1 MQLTHLLIK
10 VQIFW
15 NYYFTFY
22 RTDDLSK
29 IPDVESFDVLVY
41 LMQSCWWSSDRL
53 TNYKKDNG
61 YRLHMANHV
70 DDVKAAYGLHPD
82 FMYIKCTC
90 MPETRQSA
98 QPYDTWLLVRT
109 SSGEIISGGCTC
121 VAYVYTLIIY
131 INPYKITQHW
141 QYSILLNTSNV
152 Q

>member
-1 MQLTHLLIK
+1 M
-10 VQIFW
+10 
-15 NYYFTFY
+15 
-22 RTDDLSK
+22 SK

-41 LMQSCWWSSDRL
+41 LMQSCGWSSDRL